1 MNNDRLWQIDSYLL
15 GDPTL
20 DRQAFEQLML
30 DDPALA
36 LQVVEAAE
44 RLELLTKV
52 ASQTSLS
59 AASTLTISD
68 LDLDSQSAP
77 QSTITESSLR
87 SSRRMMLAVMITT
100 AAALLIALIPTQ
112 FNRGNSRLDE
122 VAINWLALES
132 EVSSDSDAS
141 LSITTSTMVD
151 TDIVPADSEIS
162 SPALAANDGTSS
174 ENGSNEDWLLDT
186 AVIFFSDSGL

>member
-1 MNNDRLWQIDSYLL
+1 MNNDRMWQIDGYLL

-20 DRQAFEQLML
+20 DREAFEQQML

-36 LQVVEAAE
+36 LQVAEAAE
-44 RLELLTKV
+44 RIELLSKV
-52 ASQTSLS
+52 VGQASLS
-59 AASTLTISD
+59 AAST
-68 LDLDSQSAP
+68 
-77 QSTITESSLR
+77 TESSLR

-141 LSITTSTMVD
+141 ASITTGTIAY
-151 TDIVPADSEIS
+151 TDIVQADSEIS